1 MGVGFPRT
9 GHRRLTVLL
18 AFTVTSSTSSC
29 VSPRITGG
37 AGKERRKRQ
46 GIDGLGVNMVEVREA
61 FGTRCSPEVLVSSS
75 LNLSGLEAATNYG
88 LQRGHSLFKVTQ

>member
-9 GHRRLTVLL
+9 GHRKLTVLL

-46 GIDGLGVNMVEVREA
+46 GVDAGLVEHGGGEGSFWHQMLARGPCALLTKSVRP
-61 FGTRCSPEVLVSSS
+61 RSS
-75 LNLSGLEAATNYG
+75 
-88 LQRGHSLFKVTQ
+88 

>member
-1 MGVGFPRT
+1 
-9 GHRRLTVLL
+9 
-18 AFTVTSSTSSC
+18 
-29 VSPRITGG
+29 
-37 AGKERRKRQ
+37 
-46 GIDGLGVNMVEVREA
+46 MVEVREA